1 MRGDDRRAEPLQ
13 RAEKVEPAAR
23 AGMVMTAICALSE
36 VSKVLSNMVESPAG
50 GMHLDPL
57 CLPFH
62 LCSLMIFVVL
72 YLTFGGRPRGRY

>member
-1 MRGDDRRAEPLQ
+1 MFTMQHLLWIGLCA
-13 RAEKVEPAAR
+13 VMIAALGLCSVRKKWSLRR

-36 VSKVLSNMVESPAG
+36 VSKVLSNMVDSPAG

-62 LCSLMIFVVL
+62 
-72 YLTFGGRPRGRY
+72 